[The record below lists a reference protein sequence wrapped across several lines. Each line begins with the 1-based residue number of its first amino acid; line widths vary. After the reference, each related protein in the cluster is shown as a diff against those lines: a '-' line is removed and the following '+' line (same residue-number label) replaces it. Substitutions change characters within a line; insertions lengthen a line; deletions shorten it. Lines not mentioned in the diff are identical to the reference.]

1 MRTMWRSKGG
11 LLGAGLLA
19 LEATGFLT
27 QDAEQVGTTLV
38 DSRNGLNKMS
48 HLVILCT
55 ICNP

>member
-27 QDAEQVGTTLV
+27 QDAEQGGTTIV
-38 DSRNGLNKMS
+38 DACNGLNKMS
-48 HLVILCT
+48 RLVILCT
-55 ICNP
+55 MRNP